1 MTIEEL
7 NNQEIHS
14 IQRFVSKDFVKNDY
28 SSLIPNNDF
37 ERLEEFRKYLT
48 EKMRELLDKNYSLLI
63 NTLYR
68 IDISE
73 KKLAELFSSRNKLS
87 IPEKLADLIIE
98 RQIEKINFRK
108 RYREGNL

>member
-1 MTIEEL
+1 MNEEL
-7 NNQEIHS
+7 KQEEIFS
-14 IQRFVSKDFVKNDY
+14 LQKSVSKDFVSNDY

-48 EKMRELLDKNYSLLI
+48 EKMKDMLDKNYNLLI

-73 KKLAELFSSRNKLS
+73 KKVSELFSSKNKEL

-98 RQIEKINFRK
+98 RQIEKIHFRK
-108 RYREGNL
+108 LYRERNL

>member
-1 MTIEEL
+1 MNDNL
-7 NNQEIHS
+7 NKNEILS
-14 IQRFVSKDFVKNDY
+14 LQKSVSKDFVRTDF

-48 EKMRELLDKNYSLLI
+48 EKMKDMLDKNYNLLI

-73 KKLAELFSSRNKLS
+73 KKVSELFSSKNKEL

>member
-1 MTIEEL
+1 MNDKLKPEEIFSL
-7 NNQEIHS
+7 QKS
-14 IQRFVSKDFVKNDY
+14 VSKDFVKNDY

-48 EKMRELLDKNYSLLI
+48 EKMRDMLDKNYNLLI

-73 KKLAELFSSRNKLS
+73 KKVSELFSSKNKEL

-108 RYREGNL
+108 LYREGNL

>member
-1 MTIEEL
+1 MKEEL
-7 NNQEIHS
+7 NKEEIVS
-14 IQRFVSKDFVKNDY
+14 IQKFVSKDFVKNDY

-48 EKMRELLDKNYSLLI
+48 EKMRDLFDKNYNLLI

-73 KKLAELFSSRNKLS
+73 KKLSELFSSRNKEI

>member
-1 MTIEEL
+1 MSEEL
-7 NNQEIHS
+7 KREDIFSLQKS
-14 IQRFVSKDFVKNDY
+14 VSKDFVRNDY

-48 EKMRELLDKNYSLLI
+48 EKMKDMLDKNYNLLI

-73 KKLAELFSSRNKLS
+73 KKVSELFSSKNKEL

-98 RQIEKINFRK
+98 RQIEKIHFRK
-108 RYREGNL
+108 LYRERNL

>member
-1 MTIEEL
+1 MNNDL
-7 NNQEIHS
+7 NKDEIFS
-14 IQRFVSKDFVKNDY
+14 IQKFVTKDFINNEY

-37 ERLEEFRKYLT
+37 ERLEEFRKYLA
-48 EKMRELLDKNYSLLI
+48 EKMRDLLDKNYNLLI

-73 KKLAELFSSRNKLS
+73 KKLAELFSLKNKES
-87 IPEKLADLIIE
+87 IPQKLADLIIE

-108 RYREGNL
+108 RYRKGDL